1 MTNAGDK
8 CLAGKTLTADA
19 LVLKGQP
26 EMEQAIVGT
35 KPLKRKRKRSKKN
48 KADSVTN
55 CNPGYFALCETPN
68 MRQGSSLKG
77 AVDSCIQVD
86 GEVPSCGTGGSLSLE
101 KKLGDIKSFNLDRKQ
116 GDKRVLDHL
125 DVVEHSNHASEI
137 AKLDPVGRS
146 SEICVVL
153 HSINKVERK
162 GKRKRKRSNKNK
174 ADVVTNCNP
183 GDFALRETANMR
195 QGLSLKDAVDSCIQM
210 DEEVPS
216 CGTGGSLSLEKKLG
230 DLKSFNL
237 DGKQGDKRVLDHL
250 DVMEH
255 SNHASEIA
263 KLDAVGRSSEICV
276 GLHGINKEERK
287 GKRKRKRLKK
297 NKADSATNCNPG
309 DIALRETTYMERGLC
324 LKDAVNSCIQMEE
337 EVPPCGTGVTK
348 RIVGHLDVMEHSD
361 HASEIAKLDPVGRS
375 SEICVG
381 LHSINK
387 VERKRKRKRKRSKK
401 NKADSVTNCNPG
413 YFALRESPNMRQ
425 GSSLKDAVDSCIQVD
440 GEVPSCGT
448 EGSLSLEKKLGDIK
462 SFDLD
467 RKQGDK
473 RVLDHLDVME
483 HSNHASE
490 IAKLDPVGRSSE
502 ICAGLHSINKE
513 EGKGKRKRKRSKK
526 NKADSATNCNPGDI
540 ALRETTYME
549 QGSCLKNAVNSCI
562 QMEEEVPPC
571 GTGVTKRIVG
581 HLDVM
586 EHSDHAS
593 EIAKLDPVGR
603 SSEICVGLHSVNKV
617 ERKRKRK
624 RKRSKKTKADS
635 VTNCNPGYF
644 ALCETPNMRRGSS
657 LKEAVDSCIQVDGE
671 VPSCGT
677 EGSLSLEKQLGD
689 IKSSNLDRKQ
699 GDKRVLGHLDV
710 VEHSNHAS
718 EIAKLDPV
726 GRSSEICVVLHSI
739 NKVERKGKRKRKRS
753 KKNKADGSTNCK
765 TTNMQ
770 QGSSLKDAVDSCMQM
785 DEEVPFCGTGVSLS
799 LEKKLGDIKSLNL
812 DRKQGDKRILVYL
825 DAMDH
830 SNDAS
835 EITKLDPVG
844 RSSEICAGLPSI
856 NKKDIAEVSVRS
868 RRKRNRIHHRRGKGS
883 NSSLCSLPSTGEVMA
898 TCSSVP
904 FLGTNFVGG
913 ASSSFVNAELK
924 SGFSENINKVAGY
937 GYSLNEVMVIDLPSK
952 HLGWANGVATSLRHG
967 GALVASVKDDHS
979 KRISESSSVL
989 QCLSN
994 PATQCS
1000 RRKLLILDL
1009 NGLLADIVPYCSD
1022 RYTPSKTISSKAV
1035 FKRPFCDDFL
1045 QFCFERFD
1053 VGIWSSRTRKNVA
1066 ALVDFL
1072 LGATKQ
1078 KLLFCWDQSHCTKTG
1093 YSTMENKDKPLFLK
1107 ELKKIWN
1114 KQGPDLR
1121 WVKGQYDESNTLLLD
1136 DTPYKA
1142 LRNPPYTAIF
1152 PRPFVYKNVK
1162 DTSLGPGG
1170 DLRVY
1175 LERLAAAE
1183 NVQVFVKENPFGQKP
1198 ITRSNISWNFYAKI
1212 IRAELSEPKGKC
1224 RPKGKRR
1231 PKGKCR
1237 PKGKR
1242 RPKGK
1247 HKRAS
1252 AS

>member
-263 KLDAVGRSSEICV
+263 KLD
-276 GLHGINKEERK
+276 
-287 GKRKRKRLKK
+287 
-297 NKADSATNCNPG
+297 
-309 DIALRETTYMERGLC
+309 
-324 LKDAVNSCIQMEE
+324 
-337 EVPPCGTGVTK
+337 
-348 RIVGHLDVMEHSD
+348 
-361 HASEIAKLDPVGRS
+361 
-375 SEICVG
+375 
-381 LHSINK
+381 
-387 VERKRKRKRKRSKK
+387 
-401 NKADSVTNCNPG
+401 
-413 YFALRESPNMRQ
+413 
-425 GSSLKDAVDSCIQVD
+425 
-440 GEVPSCGT
+440 
-448 EGSLSLEKKLGDIK
+448 
-462 SFDLD
+462 
-467 RKQGDK
+467 
-473 RVLDHLDVME
+473 
-483 HSNHASE
+483 
-490 IAKLDPVGRSSE
+490 PVGRSSE

-562 QMEEEVPPC
+562 QVEEEVPPC

-635 VTNCNPGYF
+635 VTVTNCNPGYF
-644 ALCETPNMRRGSS
+644 ALRETPNMRRGSS
-657 LKEAVDSCIQVDGE
+657 LKDAVDSCIQVDGE

-677 EGSLSLEKQLGD
+677 EGSLSLEKKLGD

-699 GDKRVLGHLDV
+699 GDKRVFGHLDV
-710 VEHSNHAS
+710 MEHSNHAS

-835 EITKLDPVG
+835 EIAKLDPVG

-856 NKKDIAEVSVRS
+856 NKKDIAEVSVHS

-952 HLGWANGVATSLRHG
+952 HLGWASGVATSKMQAFLPNPLVENRSSMSVTCHKKERTYDDSLFVNKSCINAELSLGSTHDGKLLASNKDDSLFVDKSCINVELPLGLRHG
-967 GALVASVKDDHS
+967 GTLVASVKDDHS

-1022 RYTPSKTISSKAV
+1022 RYTPNKTISSKAV

-1078 KLLFCWDQSHCTKTG
+1078 KLLFCWGGRSASPNCRELALLHSPVFWVGGGLHRISPAKLQNWGWGGECIRTRWTYLEAQDAAYNGHSTCEVRCERMEIHILHLHVMSGTLRWLTAACLFPLYLCAHDQSHCTKTG

-1114 KQGPDLR
+1114 KRGPDLR

-1198 ITRSNISWNFYAKI
+1198 ITRSNLSWNFYAKI
-1212 IRAELSEPKGKC
+1212 IRAELSEPKGKQ
-1224 RPKGKRR
+1224 
-1231 PKGKCR
+1231 
-1237 PKGKR
+1237 
-1242 RPKGK
+1242 
-1247 HKRAS
+1247 KRAS